1 MSQTVKAVRIEAFGG
16 PEVMKFVDVAVGE
29 PGPGEARI
37 RHRAIGINF
46 IDIYQRAGV
55 YPNPLPLQMGMEG
68 SGTVEAVGKGVTHIK
83 VGDRVAYADNPPGA
97 YCEARVMPAKPLIK
111 IPKTISF
118 ETGAAMMLKGMT
130 AHYLLK
136 RTANLQKGHTIL
148 FHAAA
153 GGVGLIAMQIAKRL
167 GVTVI
172 GTVGSD
178 EKAVLAKKYGC
189 DHTIIYTRENFAE
202 RVKAITKGRGV
213 DVVFDSVGKDTF
225 QGSLDSLRKYGLM
238 VTYGNSSGKVP
249 PVDIALLKGSLF
261 LTRPSL
267 FPYTQS
273 REELEL
279 TANDLVKLV
288 ASKAIQIPVERTYAF
303 ADVQEA
309 HRDLEGRKTVGCS
322 ILIPG

>member
-1 MSQTVKAVRIEAFGG
+1 MSQTVKAVRIDAFGG
-16 PEVMKFVDVAVGE
+16 PEVMKFVDVSVGD

-37 RHRAIGINF
+37 RHHAIGLNY
-46 IDIYQRAGV
+46 IDVYQRSGV
-55 YPNPLPLQMGMEG
+55 YPNPLPFHMGMEG
-68 SGTVEAVGKGVTHIK
+68 SGVVEAVGKGVTHVK
-83 VGDRVAYADNPPGA
+83 AGDRVAYAGNPPGG
-97 YCEARVMPAKPLIK
+97 YCEARVLPAKLLIK
-111 IPKTISF
+111 IPKAISF

-136 RTANLQKGHTIL
+136 RTANVQKGHTIL

-153 GGVGLIAMQIAKRL
+153 GGVGLIAMQIAKML

-178 EKAVLAKKYGC
+178 EKAKLAKKFGC
-189 DHTIIYTRENFAE
+189 DHTIVYSRDNVAE

-225 QGSLDSLRKYGLM
+225 QASMDSLRKYGLM
-238 VTYGNSSGKVP
+238 VSYGNASGKVP
-249 PVDIALLKGSLF
+249 PLDLSVLKGSLF

-267 FPYTQS
+267 MAYTDL
-273 REELEL
+273 RDELEL

-288 ASKAIQIPVERTYAF
+288 ASKKLVIPIDQTYAF
-303 ADVQEA
+303 ADVQQA
-309 HRDLEGRKTVGCS
+309 HRDLEGRKTTGCS
-322 ILIPG
+322 VLIP

>member
-1 MSQTVKAVRIEAFGG
+1 
-16 PEVMKFVDVAVGE
+16 
-29 PGPGEARI
+29 
-37 RHRAIGINF
+37 
-46 IDIYQRAGV
+46 
-55 YPNPLPLQMGMEG
+55 
-68 SGTVEAVGKGVTHIK
+68 
-83 VGDRVAYADNPPGA
+83 
-97 YCEARVMPAKPLIK
+97 
-111 IPKTISF
+111 
-118 ETGAAMMLKGMT
+118 
-130 AHYLLK
+130 
-136 RTANLQKGHTIL
+136 
-148 FHAAA
+148 
-153 GGVGLIAMQIAKRL
+153 VGLIAMQIAKRL

-189 DHTIIYTRENFAE
+189 DHTIIYTRENVAE

-288 ASKAIQIPVERTYAF
+288 ASKAIHIPVERTYAF
-303 ADVQEA
+303 ADVQQA

>member
-1 MSQTVKAVRIEAFGG
+1 MSQMVKAVQIESFGG
-16 PEVMKFVDVAVGE
+16 PEVMQLIDVAVGD
-29 PGPGEARI
+29 PGPGEARV
-37 RHRAIGINF
+37 RHHAIGLNY
-46 IDIYQRAGV
+46 IDIYQRSGV
-55 YPNPLPLQMGMEG
+55 YPNPLPFRMGMEA
-68 SGTVEAVGKGVTHIK
+68 SGVIEAVGKGVTHVK
-83 VGDRVAYADNPPGA
+83 AGDRVAYTGNPPGA
-97 YCEARVMPAKPLIK
+97 YCEARVVPAKMLIK

-153 GGVGLIAMQIAKRL
+153 GGVGLIAMQLAKML

-178 EKAVLAKKYGC
+178 EKAKIAKSYGC
-189 DHTIIYTRENFAE
+189 DHTIVYTRDNVAE
-202 RVKAITKGRGV
+202 AVKKITKGRGV

-238 VTYGNSSGKVP
+238 VTYGNSSGKIP
-249 PVDIALLKGSLF
+249 AVDIALLRGSLF

-267 FPYTQS
+267 FPYTET

-288 ASKAIQIPVERTYAF
+288 SSKKLVVPVERTYAL
-303 ADVQEA
+303 ADVQQA
-309 HRDLEGRKTVGCS
+309 HQDLEGRKTTGCS
-322 ILIPG
+322 VLIP